1 LRFGSKVAT
10 DLRLR
15 VILVVALRAD
25 PEAVLFLIIDVIAQ
39 FAILDVATADIAVG
53 VRPFPCGV
61 GAHR

>member
-1 LRFGSKVAT
+1 LRFRSKVTT

-15 VILVVALRAD
+15 VILVVALRTD
-25 PEAVLFLIIDVIAQ
+25 PEAVLPLIIDVIAQ

-53 VRPFPCGV
+53 VRPLPCGV